1 MECELTIA
9 ERDIGRKSELSAE
22 RRVALVLALLRKE
35 EPAAQIARHAGVSE
49 PTLCRWR
56 DEFINGDKAELR
68 ANGSEIAPRP
78 AHAADRFMG
87 SGIHQVARRQ
97 VLDGVRIVRR
107 QSEVRAGTETCWP
120 RPAWPASW

>member
-1 MECELTIA
+1 M
-9 ERDIGRKSELSAE
+9 GRKSELSAE
-22 RRVALVLALLRKE
+22 TRVELVLALLRKE

-49 PTLCRWR
+49 PTLYRWL
-56 DEFINGDKAELR
+56 DEFINGGKAQLR

-97 VLDGVRIVRR
+97 VLDGVRVVRR
-107 QSEVRAGTETCWP
+107 QPEVRAGIETCLL
-120 RPAWPASW
+120 RPAGPASWWMAE